1 MTARLLTMLAGMA
14 ALLAQALDGGAA
26 AASDLRGHR
35 YACQSLIVG
44 TYLTTIEDSAGD
56 FASRSLITFHR
67 DGTVAVVDAAQTGG
81 VSGAFSAQQGSYRCT
96 GRTGAVATTV
106 DFGFPPDADIARF
119 DTVVTIT
126 RERTIKGTSTLSLF
140 TPLATCNPFEPEG
153 TCELQEQVDFRF
165 TSVRVPAQVD

>member
-1 MTARLLTMLAGMA
+1 MTSGLTALAGIA
-14 ALLAQALDGGAA
+14 AFAVEALYGGAA
-26 AASDLRGHR
+26 WADDLRGDR
-35 YACQSLIVG
+35 SACRSSIVG
-44 TYLTTIEDSAGD
+44 TYLTTIEDSAGE
-56 FASRSLITFHR
+56 FAARSLMTFHR
-67 DGTVAVVDAAQTGG
+67 DGAVAVVDAAQSSG